1 MREVS
6 WRSDVPV
13 DPQSRGACLSHRGT
27 TSGLCPS
34 GALPPPHAYA
44 IRAAS
49 CLLSQQRRGPS
60 TSQTMKLLAAAY
72 SAEVATS
79 ATKAE
84 SCGVSCEILRPV
96 GQSLWAACRSHYP
109 PSPRLQR
116 VLLAFI
122 PVACGVLGKGGLT
135 YSLMPG
141 SLEIGQPGRLTESL
155 RLFLSYS
162 QSSSNVIHANSSSW
176 MRLSSPRSP
185 EFPCC
190 NILIPTVPGIDFPT
204 G

>member
-13 DPQSRGACLSHRGT
+13 DPQSRGACLSRRGT

-122 PVACGVLGKGGLT
+122 SVACGVLGEGGLT

-141 SLEIGQPGRLTESL
+141 SLEIGQPGRLTKSH

-176 MRLSSPRSP
+176 MRMSSPRSP